1 MCVISPLIMDENKD
15 SIMKQLK
22 STLTVQQQHTLDN
35 IKKERLGIHLRGYGL
50 GLVLSSLVL
59 YYKFSTK
66 NRSLNAGA
74 MACITAAVTFT
85 VNYFYYILSPKSD
98 WMVVHLNTQNSKR
111 LALGVSTG
119 NASGSI
125 EEHVNI
131 LSGGS
136 FIVGS
141 TSATSPASNKLAPVK
156 TDTTVIAIQTCP
168 IV

>member
-1 MCVISPLIMDENKD
+1 MVCMKCCNIAIVFIIAKIYMCVISPLIMDENKH

-98 WMVVHLNTQNSKR
+98 WMVVHLNTQGQKQAWLRMYRHMQYQYHTGFLFGILAVIFMSK
-111 LALGVSTG
+111 GVC
-119 NASGSI
+119 N
-125 EEHVNI
+125 
-131 LSGGS
+131 
-136 FIVGS
+136 
-141 TSATSPASNKLAPVK
+141 
-156 TDTTVIAIQTCP
+156 
-168 IV
+168 